1 MKRLRKCLLI
11 AVFCLAAAMLVQPV
25 KAQAKNPSKVVLK
38 VGKTYKKY
46 DVTGDKKKDRF
57 KATVTKNKYGEP
69 KKITLSVNGK
79 KTNLKGN
86 NAFAVTIRLYTLKNG
101 KTYIQV
107 RGVSGD
113 YTSDMWS
120 NLYQYK
126 KGKMRKVVNLYKY
139 ARKKD
144 SQQQSWLRVSG
155 NRIIVKRQA
164 NTKGLGCITFKYAYT
179 YESGALKLESK
190 NARVVDIAGYD
201 WDYSKYC
208 GTLAYDRTLYTSPAM
223 NKGAGGFLAAG
234 SSVDITHIYLPS
246 LASDYKYARVRI
258 KEYHGK
264 VAWIKCT
271 NSYDY
276 LILEEATCV
285 G

>member
-86 NAFAVTIRLYTLKNG
+86 NAFAVRIRLYTLKNG

-164 NTKGLGCITFKYAYT
+164 NTKGLG
-179 YESGALKLESK
+179 
-190 NARVVDIAGYD
+190 
-201 WDYSKYC
+201 
-208 GTLAYDRTLYTSPAM
+208 
-223 NKGAGGFLAAG
+223 
-234 SSVDITHIYLPS
+234 
-246 LASDYKYARVRI
+246 
-258 KEYHGK
+258 
-264 VAWIKCT
+264 
-271 NSYDY
+271 
-276 LILEEATCV
+276 
-285 G
+285 